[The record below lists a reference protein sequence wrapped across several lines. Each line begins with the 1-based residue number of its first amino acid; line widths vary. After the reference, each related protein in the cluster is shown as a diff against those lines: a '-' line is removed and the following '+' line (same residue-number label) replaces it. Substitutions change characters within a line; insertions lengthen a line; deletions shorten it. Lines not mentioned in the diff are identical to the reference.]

1 LGEISPLAIQDPGRL
16 QKRGYPKTPRKAVGA
31 LNANQRLF
39 LEYMIHGCRHA
50 DLCKQIHVEPHTPL
64 SIEQAADLTR
74 IRRRFARWL
83 FEQPE
88 FRREYGKAVQSLK
101 NAAHV
106 EAVNKQI
113 EIMRHVGDGSAADK
127 AIALKATQALLDD
140 GDSKNGSQ
148 VNIQLNNHIQLQ
160 PGIVIRLRGDVAE
173 TPLEKETLKLEP
185 MELHGSYKR
194 DQYLDE
200 TLSANNAE

>member
-1 LGEISPLAIQDPGRL
+1 
-16 QKRGYPKTPRKAVGA
+16 
-31 LNANQRLF
+31 
-39 LEYMIHGCRHA
+39 M
-50 DLCKQIHVEPHTPL
+50 CKQIHVEPHTPL
-64 SIEQAADLTR
+64 TIEQAADLTR
-74 IRRRFARWL
+74 IRRRYARWL

-88 FRREYGKAVQSLK
+88 FRREYGKAVQALK

-106 EAVNKQI
+106 EAVKKQI

-140 GDSKNGSQ
+140 KDNKNGSQ

-173 TPLEKETLKLEP
+173 TPLEMETIGSGAMDLNKSLKP
-185 MELHGSYKR
+185 ELSQDKISS
-194 DQYLDE
+194 D
-200 TLSANNAE
+200 NNAE